1 MLQGLITEVLQILE
15 AVIFRNAIFTKVT
28 IAFSVTTEATSTVT
42 TAENDTGYESCS
54 MPGTPTI
61 QGAGE

>member
-28 IAFSVTTEATSTVT
+28 IAFSVTTEATSTAT

-54 MPGTPTI
+54 MPGIPTI